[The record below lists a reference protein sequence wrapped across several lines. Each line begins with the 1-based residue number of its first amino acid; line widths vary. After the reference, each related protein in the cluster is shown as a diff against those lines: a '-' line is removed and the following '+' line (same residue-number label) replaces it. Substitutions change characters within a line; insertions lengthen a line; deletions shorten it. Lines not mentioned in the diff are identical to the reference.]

1 MQVGDLSRTHV
12 PCERRDNP
20 ALQTMRLLL
29 VGGLI
34 AGGSLALGLTGGAGS
49 PTEGLVAAAPPTP
62 APVEIRNPAPPVQAA
77 PVRIADAR
85 PAVPVAVSMVQP
97 DSAPRPVAEPKDAA
111 RAPAEPPSFPVP
123 VSPAA
128 PQPLVVL
135 KPVEAAVAK
144 VSAPVPARTNDMNL
158 TGAVAAPAKAA
169 QPVKVASAVASS
181 GASDAGLVDL
191 NRGSLEDLNTLDG
204 AGSLGKAI
212 IRGRP
217 YASVDDLVKKRV
229 LRRTSFEKI
238 KDQVTVQ

>member
-1 MQVGDLSRTHV
+1 MQVGNLSRTQV
-12 PCERRDNP
+12 PCERRDNA

-49 PTEGLVAAAPPTP
+49 LTEGLVAATPPTP
-62 APVEIRNPAPPVQAA
+62 ASGEVGTLASAVQTA
-77 PVRIADAR
+77 PVRVADAR
-85 PAVPVAVSMVQP
+85 PSAPVAVSMVQP
-97 DSAPRPVAEPKDAA
+97 DAAPRPVAEPKDAA
-111 RAPAEPPSFPVP
+111 RAPAEPPSVPAPVP
-123 VSPAA
+123 LVVPQA
-128 PQPLVVL
+128 PVVL

-144 VSAPVPARTNDMNL
+144 VPVPARTNDMNL
-158 TGAVAAPAKAA
+158 TGTVAAPAKAA
-169 QPVKVASAVASS
+169 VPVKVASAVASA

-191 NRGSLEDLNTLDG
+191 NKGSLEDLNTLDG

-238 KDQVTVQ
+238 KDQVTVR

>member
-77 PVRIADAR
+77 PVGIADAR
-85 PAVPVAVSMVQP
+85 PTVPVAVSMVQP
-97 DSAPRPVAEPKDAA
+97 GPVAEPKDTA
-111 RAPAEPPSFPVP
+111 RAPAEPPSIPVP

-158 TGAVAAPAKAA
+158 TGTVAPPAKAA

>member
-97 DSAPRPVAEPKDAA
+97 DSSPRPVAEPKDAA
-111 RAPAEPPSFPVP
+111 RAPAEPPS
-123 VSPAA
+123 
-128 PQPLVVL
+128 
-135 KPVEAAVAK
+135 
-144 VSAPVPARTNDMNL
+144 
-158 TGAVAAPAKAA
+158 
-169 QPVKVASAVASS
+169 
-181 GASDAGLVDL
+181 
-191 NRGSLEDLNTLDG
+191 
-204 AGSLGKAI
+204 
-212 IRGRP
+212 
-217 YASVDDLVKKRV
+217 
-229 LRRTSFEKI
+229 
-238 KDQVTVQ
+238 